1 MRKSVLLFLGFAA
14 FFAAVVVP
22 VSAQVPSAANMQ
34 LPGGGTAAPQ
44 TAAPNSAGGPKG
56 GCQLD
61 EVRTDLGCFPNNPV
75 KFVQKFYGIGLGFV
89 AGVSLLTLMIGGYD
103 IIASRGDQR
112 RLNIGKSYIFY
123 SIAGLLLAIFGY
135 VIIRTIIVDVLRVPG
150 FS

>member
-1 MRKSVLLFLGFAA
+1 MLFLGFAA
-14 FFAAVVVP
+14 FFAVVVLP

-34 LPGGGTAAPQ
+34 LPGASTAPQ
-44 TAAPNSAGGPKG
+44 TPTNQSMGAGPKG